1 MPPAPR
7 RRRQRATAPPWPCAP
22 AAPLRP
28 AGPAP
33 ALHSP
38 ARQRGSHARARRIEH
53 PVPPALGAPAPA
65 HASPVPPALGT
76 AAGGGRR
83 RRVVAARTEKA
94 ERERQAERAERERQA
109 KQLAE
114 IMAYLH
120 NIGHLTGVQAPQ
132 FTPPPQVFAS
142 PLTDSL
148 QRLSIPCGAVHPLS
162 SFSLQ
167 ESAPSPSPPHSGRQ
181 HYSS

>member
-1 MPPAPR
+1 T
-7 RRRQRATAPPWPCAP
+7 RRQRATAPPWPCAP

-83 RRVVAARTEKA
+83 RRVVGLVRVTRRPRSSSSALRVF
-94 ERERQAERAERERQA
+94 
-109 KQLAE
+109 
-114 IMAYLH
+114 LH
-120 NIGHLTGVQAPQ
+120 RID
-132 FTPPPQVFAS
+132 S
-142 PLTDSL
+142 PLH
-148 QRLSIPCGAVHPLS
+148 RLSTAPLP
-162 SFSLQ
+162 L
-167 ESAPSPSPPHSGRQ
+167 PHRHHRPRTRGWLRSCET
-181 HYSS
+181 